1 MSSTLQAG
9 LWAAFLSL
17 ALISP
22 AAAIPPGTYQ
32 QSCKDIKLKDPDG
45 DSARIQARCKDSR
58 GEWRKTA
65 FEIDRCWGDLANIDG
80 ELVCVADQRHGGAPG
95 FAPQQVSH
103 AEAEGPPPPPVGKPK
118 DVAVDV
124 CVEWAVRE
132 AYADGAGFARLLRIE
147 GVDRKEARRI
157 KVKGVILT
165 SRERESRSSK
175 DLPFRCDSRDGEVLE
190 FKWR

>member
-1 MSSTLQAG
+1 MASTRRAG
-9 LWAAFLSL
+9 IWAAFLTL
-17 ALISP
+17 ALIPP
-22 AAAIPPGTYQ
+22 AAAIPSGTYQ

-45 DSARIQARCKDSR
+45 DSARIQANCRDSA
-58 GEWRKTA
+58 GKWRKTS

-95 FAPQQVSH
+95 FPS
-103 AEAEGPPPPPVGKPK
+103 ERPPPPIGKPK

-132 AYADGAGFARLLRIE
+132 AYAEGAGYARLLRIE
-147 GVDRKEARRI
+147 DIDRKDGRRI
-157 KVKGVILT
+157 KVKGVIL
-165 SRERESRSSK
+165 SSPERESRSSK
-175 DLPFRCDSRDGEVLE
+175 DLPFRCDTRDGEVLD

>member
-1 MSSTLQAG
+1 MSSTFRAG
-9 LWAAFLSL
+9 LWAVLLSL
-17 ALISP
+17 ALIPP

-45 DSARIQARCKDSR
+45 DSARIQANCRDS
-58 GEWRKTA
+58 GGKWHKTS

-95 FAPQQVSH
+95 FSAQQV
-103 AEAEGPPPPPVGKPK
+103 ADAAPAAPAPAGKPK

-124 CVEWAVRE
+124 CIDLAVRK
-132 AYADGAGFARLLRIE
+132 AYAGGAGYARLLKIE
-147 GVDRKEARRI
+147 DVDRKEAGRI
-157 KVKGVILT
+157 KVKGVILA
-165 SRERESRSSK
+165 SDQRESRKSH
-175 DLPFRCDSRDGEVLE
+175 DMPFRCDSRDGVVLQ